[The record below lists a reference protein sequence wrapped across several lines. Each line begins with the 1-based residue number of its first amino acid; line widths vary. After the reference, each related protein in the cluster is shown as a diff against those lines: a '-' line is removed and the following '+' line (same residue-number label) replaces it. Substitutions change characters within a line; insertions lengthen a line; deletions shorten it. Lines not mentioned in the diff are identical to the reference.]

1 MAESFSFDVVSDFER
16 QELVNTLDQVKREIS
31 QRYDLK
37 DTDTKVD
44 LDKEN
49 IFIITNSEL
58 TLNAVNDI
66 IRQKAIKR
74 NLSLKIFD
82 YGEIEMVSGNRV
94 KQTILLKQGIK
105 QEIAKKISKDIR
117 DQIKKINVSINGE
130 TLRVAS
136 KSKND
141 LQLAI
146 KLVSQLEESL
156 NIPLFVKETLD
167 KIKENNDDQDFFSAI
182 KLCKKKKIGPHRSED
197 NRPIFFNAYP
207 AVRPDT
213 PAPITAI
220 FLNTRLP

>member
-1 MAESFSFDVVSDFER
+1 MAESFSFDVVSDFDR
-16 QELVNTLDQVKREIS
+16 QELVNALDQVKREIS

-37 DTDTKVD
+37 GTDSSVD

-58 TLNAVNDI
+58 TLNSINDI

-82 YGEIEMVSGNRV
+82 YGEIEIVSGNRV

-105 QEIAKKISKDIR
+105 QEIAKKISKNIR

-130 TLRVAS
+130 TLRVTS

-146 KLVSQLEESL
+146 KLVGELEESL
-156 NIPLFVKETLD
+156 NIPLKA
-167 KIKENNDDQDFFSAI
+167 NNF
-182 KLCKKKKIGPHRSED
+182 R
-197 NRPIFFNAYP
+197 
-207 AVRPDT
+207 
-213 PAPITAI
+213 
-220 FLNTRLP
+220 

>member
-1 MAESFSFDVVSDFER
+1 MAESFSFDVVSDFDR
-16 QELVNTLDQVKREIS
+16 QELVNALDQVKREIS

-37 DTDTKVD
+37 GTDTSVD

-82 YGEIEMVSGNRV
+82 YGEIEKVSGNRV

-105 QEIAKKISKDIR
+105 QEIAKKISKNIR
-117 DQIKKINVSINGE
+117 EQIKKINVSINGE
-130 TLRVAS
+130 TLRVSS

-141 LQLAI
+141 LQIAI
-146 KLVSQLEESL
+146 KLVSDLEESL
-156 NIPLFVKETLD
+156 NIPLKA
-167 KIKENNDDQDFFSAI
+167 NNF
-182 KLCKKKKIGPHRSED
+182 R
-197 NRPIFFNAYP
+197 
-207 AVRPDT
+207 
-213 PAPITAI
+213 
-220 FLNTRLP
+220 

>member
-37 DTDTKVD
+37 MTNTEVD

-49 IFIITNSEL
+49 IFIITNSDL

-82 YGEIEMVSGNRV
+82 YGEIENVSGNRV

-105 QEIAKKISKDIR
+105 QEIAKKISKNIR

-130 TLRVAS
+130 TLRVSS

-146 KLVSQLEESL
+146 KLIDNLQESL
-156 NIPLFVKETLD
+156 NIPLKA
-167 KIKENNDDQDFFSAI
+167 NNF
-182 KLCKKKKIGPHRSED
+182 R
-197 NRPIFFNAYP
+197 
-207 AVRPDT
+207 
-213 PAPITAI
+213 
-220 FLNTRLP
+220 

>member
-1 MAESFSFDVVSDFER
+1 MAESFSFDVVSDFDR

-37 DTDTKVD
+37 GTDTVVD

-49 IFIITNSEL
+49 IFIISNSKL

-74 NLSLKIFD
+74 SLSLKIFD

-94 KQTILLKQGIK
+94 KQIILLKQGIK
-105 QEIAKKISKDIR
+105 QEIAKKISKNIR

-130 TLRVAS
+130 TLRVSS

-141 LQLAI
+141 LQLVI
-146 KLVSQLEESL
+146 KLVSELEESL
-156 NIPLFVKETLD
+156 NIPLKA
-167 KIKENNDDQDFFSAI
+167 NNF
-182 KLCKKKKIGPHRSED
+182 R
-197 NRPIFFNAYP
+197 
-207 AVRPDT
+207 
-213 PAPITAI
+213 
-220 FLNTRLP
+220 

>member
-1 MAESFSFDVVSDFER
+1 MAESFSFDVVSEFDR
-16 QELVNTLDQVKREIS
+16 QELVNALDQVKREIS
-31 QRYDLK
+31 QRYDLNG
-37 DTDTKVD
+37 TDTSVD

-58 TLNAVNDI
+58 TLNSVNDI

-82 YGEIEMVSGNRV
+82 YGEIEIVSGNKV

-105 QEIAKKISKDIR
+105 QEIAKKISKNIR

-130 TLRVAS
+130 TLRGAS

-146 KLVSQLEESL
+146 KLVSELEESL
-156 NIPLFVKETLD
+156 NIPLKA
-167 KIKENNDDQDFFSAI
+167 NNF
-182 KLCKKKKIGPHRSED
+182 R
-197 NRPIFFNAYP
+197 
-207 AVRPDT
+207 
-213 PAPITAI
+213 
-220 FLNTRLP
+220 

>member
-1 MAESFSFDVVSDFER
+1 MAENFSFDVVSDFDR
-16 QELVNTLDQVKREIS
+16 QELVNALDQVKREIS

-37 DTDTKVD
+37 GSETSVE
-44 LDKEN
+44 LEKEH

-58 TLNAVNDI
+58 TLNSVIDI

-74 NLSLKIFD
+74 KLSLKIFD
-82 YGEIEMVSGNRV
+82 YDDIEAVSGNKV
-94 KQTILLKQGIK
+94 KQTITLKK
-105 QEIAKKISKDIR
+105 ELNQEIAKKISKNIR

-156 NIPLFVKETLD
+156 NIPLKA
-167 KIKENNDDQDFFSAI
+167 NNF
-182 KLCKKKKIGPHRSED
+182 R
-197 NRPIFFNAYP
+197 
-207 AVRPDT
+207 
-213 PAPITAI
+213 
-220 FLNTRLP
+220 